1 LKQQAVIGYY
11 FIMIKPFSTTGIG
24 SLPHRNTEDAC
35 RLILGTVDIPFWP
48 QLPKR
53 SFREFMIPQYSEGMP
68 FFRTD
73 PEKETFWLER
83 DSPEE
88 LERFYEIWSPDSRI
102 AISEDYAAGLHTF
115 LRMIQNR
122 RFDYLKGHVTG
133 PLTFTLGLKD
143 RGGKAAYF
151 DEELREIS
159 LMLLK
164 AKINWQIDML
174 KANAGDVI
182 IFIDEPILS
191 ALGSSGYLGVSPEEG
206 LRLLQETT
214 GTIKAAGGIAGI
226 HCCGN
231 ADWPLVI
238 RSGADIINFDAFD
251 YLGTIA
257 LYSEVF
263 GGFLEQGGFLAWG
276 MIPTSDAINAET
288 AESIHARFT
297 GGVAQLARR
306 IPESLLRSHILLT
319 PSCGTGSRT
328 IDETLK
334 VFQLLMRLKEEMA

>member
-1 LKQQAVIGYY
+1 
-11 FIMIKPFSTTGIG
+11 MIKPFSTTGIG
-24 SLPHRNTEDAC
+24 SLPHHNAEEAC

-68 FFRTD
+68 FFRID
-73 PEKETFWLER
+73 PTKETFWIER

-88 LERFYEIWSPDSRI
+88 LERFYESWTPGSRI

-115 LRMIQNR
+115 LAMTQNR

-143 RGGKAAYF
+143 HEGKAAYF

-164 AKINWQIDML
+164 AKINWQIDIL
-174 KANAGDVI
+174 KTNASDVI

-191 ALGSSGYLGVSPEEG
+191 ALGSSGYLGVSPAEA

-214 GTIKAAGGIAGI
+214 GTIRAAGGIAGI

-231 ADWPLVI
+231 ADWSLVI
-238 RSGADIINFDAFD
+238 KSGADIINFDAFD
-251 YLGTIA
+251 YLGAIA
-257 LYSEVF
+257 LYSEEF
-263 GGFLEQGGFLAWG
+263 RGFLEQGGLLAWG
-276 MIPTSDAINAET
+276 IIPTSDAVTVEN
-288 AESIHARFT
+288 AESIQGRFT
-297 GGVAQLARR
+297 AGFAQLARR

-328 IDETLK
+328 VDETLK